1 MTSVPSWEGER
12 VAYINRQMLKFLLQ
26 LRVQVVP
33 HFSSGIVGQAKRE
46 RAWKLPRA
54 RKGDT
59 RRGERKM
66 RDCRHFLS
74 PWRVSPFLAW
84 GDFHGR
90 SRFARF
96 TIPEEKWGTTRSLL
110 QLKTQNITESSESK
124 VDIVINLLDFH
135 KALRSRAVL
144 SCHNLSRLVRLLRS
158 LMTLALHAL
167 LELLTFIYSS
177 HCRAKQGKLVCLDIR
192 VPMVFR

>member
-1 MTSVPSWEGER
+1 
-12 VAYINRQMLKFLLQ
+12 
-26 LRVQVVP
+26 
-33 HFSSGIVGQAKRE
+33 
-46 RAWKLPRA
+46 
-54 RKGDT
+54 
-59 RRGERKM
+59 M
-66 RDCRHFLS
+66 RDYRHFLS
-74 PWRVSPFLAW
+74 PCRVSPFLAW
-84 GDFHGR
+84 GDFHAR
-90 SRFARF
+90 SRFERF

-144 SCHNLSRLVRLLRS
+144 SCHNLSRLVRSLRS

-167 LELLTFIYSS
+167 LDLLTFTYSS

>member
-12 VAYINRQMLKFLLQ
+12 VAYINRQMLTFLLQ

-33 HFSSGIVGQAKRE
+33 HFSWGIVGQAKRE

-74 PWRVSPFLAW
+74 PWRVPPFLAW

-144 SCHNLSRLVRLLRS
+144 SCHNLSRLVRSLRS

-167 LELLTFIYSS
+167 LDLLTFTYSS

>member
-12 VAYINRQMLKFLLQ
+12 VA
-26 LRVQVVP
+26 
-33 HFSSGIVGQAKRE
+33 
-46 RAWKLPRA
+46 
-54 RKGDT
+54 
-59 RRGERKM
+59 
-66 RDCRHFLS
+66 
-74 PWRVSPFLAW
+74 
-84 GDFHGR
+84 
-90 SRFARF
+90 
-96 TIPEEKWGTTRSLL
+96 IPEEKWGTTCSLL
-110 QLKTQNITESSESK
+110 QLKTHNITESSESK
-124 VDIVINLLDFH
+124 VDILINLLDFH